1 MDMLAAIAD
10 TLPAMQ
16 RSISILHEK
25 ECASLGI
32 PCTEV
37 QCVVD
42 VNVERGMR
50 IEPGSCPVVRVSAVW
65 AFDCIIQNRSE
76 LIISALRRAIRVAHT
91 KLRWTLGNN
100 KPRFA
105 AEYVEKARAFRL
117 THPDTFSL
125 PIKAFRTRLTVT
137 MTDAMTGEV
146 EVRENVRLSEL
157 QDVQKELAHLLTA
170 RVYAHEQIAD
180 LLDMLEGHKL
190 AVEEPS
196 PIAAAEVIE
205 LGNNHTLIT
214 YTYAD
219 AS

>member
-16 RSISILHEK
+16 RSLSTLHEK
-25 ECASLGI
+25 ECMSLGI

-42 VNVERGMR
+42 VNVERGVR
-50 IEPGSCPVVRVSAVW
+50 IEAGPCPVIRVSAVW
-65 AFDCIIQNRSE
+65 AFDCILQQRSE
-76 LIISALRRAIRVAHT
+76 LIITALRRGIRIAHT
-91 KLRWTLGNN
+91 KLRWVLGSN

-105 AEYVEKARAFRL
+105 AEYVEKARSYRL
-117 THPDTFSL
+117 TNPDTFSL
-125 PIKAFRTRLTVT
+125 PTKAFRTRVSIT
-137 MTDAMTGEV
+137 MTDPMTGET
-146 EVRENVRLSEL
+146 EVRDNVRLSEMH
-157 QDVQKELAHLLTA
+157 DVQKELAHLLTA

-190 AVEEPS
+190 SLEEPAPVAS
-196 PIAAAEVIE
+196 AEVLE